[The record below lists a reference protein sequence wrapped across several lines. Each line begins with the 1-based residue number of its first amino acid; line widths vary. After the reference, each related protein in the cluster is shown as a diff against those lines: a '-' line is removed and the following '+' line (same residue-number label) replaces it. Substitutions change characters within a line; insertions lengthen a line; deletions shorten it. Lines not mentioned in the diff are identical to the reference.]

1 MATSLAS
8 SVGTRVESASR
19 HMLQCRVHKDRFL
32 SWNLDNEKLR
42 KNKHVYSMTKDELVV
57 DSASSMFPAGDHICK
72 QPHPYPRV
80 VTTWSGI
87 DPKIMSAYCVLMA
100 QDMPDYFAML
110 DYLTQNAGD
119 VFDGANVPDM
129 VNVLAGFR
137 RAEHEMTWDKVKGGP
152 NLAPHIDEAA
162 VAVLIS
168 LGGSRQK
175 FHTLPDFRVMGYS
188 VGTAYAH
195 EYNGDTIASVM
206 IGGLVTVQNGAYA
219 MHTGDPVCWYV
230 QYVEEVCFDE
240 YGKRFSAVKSTS
252 RLLDAIVNGVQHIRP
267 KGKQGHSMRNSGFG
281 DASLKD
287 NVFLPKPF
295 FYINASFGDTRRVFG
310 KCLSSA
316 APYEKVDI
324 MIASQSI

>member
-1 MATSLAS
+1 
-8 SVGTRVESASR
+8 
-19 HMLQCRVHKDRFL
+19 
-32 SWNLDNEKLR
+32 
-42 KNKHVYSMTKDELVV
+42 
-57 DSASSMFPAGDHICK
+57 
-72 QPHPYPRV
+72 
-80 VTTWSGI
+80 
-87 DPKIMSAYCVLMA
+87 MSAYCVLMA
-100 QDMPDYFAML
+100 QDMSDYFVMLDHLTLHAGDAIDPDDLQAML
-110 DYLTQNAGD
+110 ARIKPYENDQKWGD
-119 VFDGANVPDM
+119 T
-129 VNVLAGFR
+129 FR
-137 RAEHEMTWDKVKGGP
+137 LEDASE
-152 NLAPHIDEAA
+152 
-162 VAVLIS
+162 AVLQS
-168 LGGSRQK
+168 LDVSRHK

>member
-100 QDMPDYFAML
+100 QDMPDYFEMLDHLTRHAGDAIVPDDLQAML
-110 DYLTQNAGD
+110 LRMKPSENDQKWGD
-119 VFDGANVPDM
+119 TIRIEDVSD
-129 VNVLAGFR
+129 
-137 RAEHEMTWDKVKGGP
+137 
-152 NLAPHIDEAA
+152 
-162 VAVLIS
+162 AVLHS
-168 LGGSRQK
+168 LDVSRHK

-230 QYVEEVCFDE
+230 QYAEEVCFDE
-240 YGKRFSAVKSTS
+240 YGKRFSAPKSTI
-252 RLLDAIVNGVQHIRP
+252 RLLDSIVNGVKHIRP